1 MEDAI
6 KELFGMLS
14 KYEIF
19 VNMLPG
25 SMFCVILNRFTVF
38 SIPYDSIIEFLILSY
53 LFGLLI
59 GRIGSLI
66 VEKIFSSIGSW
77 SVKRALYGDYL
88 KVETNAKIKTLNEKN
103 TLYRTMIAMFLV
115 LFIIFFSEAFFQ
127 SYIYEYMNVIKLVVV
142 LLVLCLFISS
152 YYKQTNYIRKNVQHL
167 LERDV

>member
-66 VEKIFSSIGSW
+66 VEKIFSSIGSL
-77 SVKRALYGDYL
+77 SVKRAPYGDYL
-88 KVETNAKIKTLNEKN
+88 KVENAAKIKTLNKRI
-103 TLYRTMIAMFLV
+103 LYIAL
-115 LFIIFFSEAFFQ
+115 
-127 SYIYEYMNVIKLVVV
+127 
-142 LLVLCLFISS
+142 
-152 YYKQTNYIRKNVQHL
+152 
-167 LERDV
+167 